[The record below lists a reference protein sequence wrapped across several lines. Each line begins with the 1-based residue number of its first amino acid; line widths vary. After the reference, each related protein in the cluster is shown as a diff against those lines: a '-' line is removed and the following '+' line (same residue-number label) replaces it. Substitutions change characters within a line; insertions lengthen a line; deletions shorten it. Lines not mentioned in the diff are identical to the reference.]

1 MVEKIIWNKRA
12 SNKLTK
18 IIDFLNEVASEKVVR
33 QFVENVDE
41 KISLIKKFPEIGRP
55 SSKNKTIRFF
65 RIDKHKLLY
74 YRKKGNTIIIIN
86 IFDTRQN
93 PNKNPY

>member
-12 SNKLTK
+12 TNKLTK
-18 IIDFLNEVASEKVVR
+18 IIDFLYEVASEKVVR

-55 SSKNKTIRFF
+55 SSKNKTIRFY

-74 YRKKGNTIIIIN
+74 YRKKGNAIIIIN

-93 PNKNPY
+93 PNKNLY